1 MKGEKMEK
9 ETLGKVTLAPNVLT
23 TIVSLTVLADA
34 RVAYLCKDWR
44 SDVGRILGVGSIE
57 NGVRVDVEGNTVA
70 VDVHLVAKPNVNLL
84 ELGQHL
90 QAEVSRAINDMVGLV
105 VREVNVYVEDVDIP
119 GAEEQV

>member
-1 MKGEKMEK
+1 
-9 ETLGKVTLAPNVLT
+9 
-23 TIVSLTVLADA
+23 
-34 RVAYLCKDWR
+34 
-44 SDVGRILGVGSIE
+44 VGRILGVGSIE

-105 VREVNVYVEDVDIP
+105 VREVNVYVEDVDMP